1 MRKVQYIVSV
11 LLLVQALVLSSCAP
25 AAPAPT
31 QAPSAPAST
40 EKPIEP
46 SASAGKVIRIA
57 ALLPGRIDD
66 MSFNQQIYEGLMRL
80 KEKMGNQVDV
90 TYTEGVYQVVDIEP
104 ALRDY
109 AEQGYDL
116 IIGHGF
122 QFQDP
127 VVAVAP
133 SYPDVHFALGPGT
146 YMTAANVSTYDADNP
161 QVGYLLGT
169 VAGLVTKTNKLG
181 SIGGID
187 VPNIHAMH
195 EGFRLAVE
203 AANPAVTVTNLYTGD
218 FRDSEAT
225 REAALLMIDQGADV
239 IYCSGDGMVV
249 GGLEAAKDRNVLFLT
264 TSDMTALAPDNVVAS
279 LTTDWSV
286 SLEEMV
292 KDIQAKTFGG
302 KGYALTLQNK
312 GLNLVVYLKD
322 KTAGIQEK
330 IDATVKGLTEGTI
343 TIPEIK

>member
-1 MRKVQYIVSV
+1 MRNTKYLVFAF
-11 LLLVQALVLSSCAP
+11 LLVLALIAASCTPAVAP
-25 AAPAPT
+25 VAQAPT
-31 QAPSAPAST
+31 V
-40 EKPIEP
+40 EP
-46 SASAGKVIRIA
+46 SAGPIRIA
-57 ALLPGRIDD
+57 ALLPGRVDD
-66 MSFNQQIYEGLMRL
+66 MSFNQQIYDGLMRL
-80 KEKMGNQVDV
+80 QERLGNQVEV

-127 VVAVAP
+127 VMAVAP

-146 YMTAANVSTYDADNP
+146 YMTAENVSTYDADNP

-169 VAGLVTKTNKLG
+169 VAGYTTESKQLG

-195 EGFRLAVE
+195 EGFRMAAE
-203 AANPAVTVTNLYTGD
+203 MANPAVKITNIYTGD
-218 FRDSEAT
+218 FRDAEAT
-225 REAALLMIDQGADV
+225 REAALSMIDQGADV

-264 TSDMTALAPDNVVAS
+264 TSNMTALAPDNFLAS
-279 LTTDWSV
+279 LTMDWSV
-286 SLEEMV
+286 ALEQMV
-292 KDIQAKTFGG
+292 KDIQAGTFGG
-302 KGYALTLQNK
+302 NSYALTLQNQ
-312 GLNLVVYLKD
+312 GLSLVVHLQD
-322 KTAGIQEK
+322 KTGDMQEK
-330 IDATVKGLTEGTI
+330 IDATVKGLTDGTI
-343 TIPEIK
+343 TIPEIAFE